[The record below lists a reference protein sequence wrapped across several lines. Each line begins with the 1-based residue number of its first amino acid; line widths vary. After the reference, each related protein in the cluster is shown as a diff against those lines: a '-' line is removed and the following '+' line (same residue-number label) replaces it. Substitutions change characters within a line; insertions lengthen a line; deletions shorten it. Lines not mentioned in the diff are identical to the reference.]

1 MNDDELKKV
10 TIVIIILDRCL
21 STNGKW
27 ACTVYN
33 LTLDGDD
40 LLTAVVAKKLCK
52 GS

>member
-1 MNDDELKKV
+1 MNDDNLKKV

-21 STNGKW
+21 SINGKW

-33 LTLDGDD
+33 LTLDGD
-40 LLTAVVAKKLCK
+40 LLTTVVAKKLCK